1 MTFFLKSFPECKE
14 IKSEVFKK
22 SPEESGE
29 DFRPP
34 DASVETEEQCK
45 CVKEISR
52 KSTDVKKVVKNYPSI

>member
-1 MTFFLKSFPECKE
+1 MTPET
-14 IKSEVFKK
+14 SSSATGSVQSSKK